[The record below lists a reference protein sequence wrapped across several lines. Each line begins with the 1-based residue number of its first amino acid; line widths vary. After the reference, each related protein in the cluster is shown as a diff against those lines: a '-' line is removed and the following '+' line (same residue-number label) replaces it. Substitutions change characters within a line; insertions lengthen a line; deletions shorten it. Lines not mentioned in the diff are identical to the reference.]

1 MQDISMA
8 KAIVHAYEKG
18 VRENKGAVGL
28 SHEGQDVMIDAYVQ
42 IAKRT
47 TVYKTAPCCCKQSEL
62 LKGRVLVHWRKR
74 VIRSHFPQTFRP
86 NVGHIPEMVS
96 VS

>member
-28 SHEGQDVMIDAYVQ
+28 SHEGQDVMIDAYV
-42 IAKRT
+42 
-47 TVYKTAPCCCKQSEL
+47 P
-62 LKGRVLVHWRKR
+62 
-74 VIRSHFPQTFRP
+74 
-86 NVGHIPEMVS
+86 VS
-96 VS
+96 YTHLTLPTKA

>member
-42 IAKRT
+42 IAKRI
-47 TVYKTAPCCCKQSEL
+47 TVYKTAPCCCKQSEFF
-62 LKGRVLVHWRKR
+62 KGRVLVHWRKR
-74 VIRSHFPQTFRP
+74 VIRSHFFQTFRP